1 VSSIDLVI
9 LGFAK
14 KSPIGAY
21 DLAKIVERTDM
32 AKWLKIGLP
41 TIYQNLRK
49 LAEKGC
55 LAADFVANGNLPD
68 RTVYSITAAG
78 EARWLELMER
88 YSSEPGHLYFDF
100 NAFVV
105 NMGLLDPV
113 SRSRMLENL
122 RSHFARQKE
131 GLERAT
137 GESRAVPR
145 ERRAIIAQYARVYD
159 AILDWVEGCIGNLA
173 GDDGGSA

>member
-1 VSSIDLVI
+1 MSSIDLVI

-14 KSPIGAY
+14 KGPIGAY
-21 DLAKIVERTDM
+21 DMAKIVERTDM

-55 LAADFVANGNLPD
+55 LAADSVANGKLPD

-78 EARWLELMER
+78 EARWLELMDKF
-88 YSSEPGHLYFDF
+88 SSEPGRLYFDF

-105 NMGLLDPV
+105 NMGLLDPA

-122 RSHFARQKE
+122 RSHFVQQKE
-131 GLERAT
+131 ELERAA
-137 GESRAVPR
+137 GASEAVPM
-145 ERRAIIAQYARVYD
+145 EKRAIMAQYARVYD
-159 AILDWVEGCIGNLA
+159 AILDWVESIA
-173 GDDGGSA
+173 HEGGSA